1 MLREKLADFANKNE
15 ELDTMLNEESDKLDL
30 EIKKANAL
38 LAENKQLKDTVMQAD
53 FELNERENEIVER
66 DRYIDQLEGQI
77 KNLEAEVT
85 KKDMLIKNTNNHT
98 KNSRSLMN
106 GAGLK
111 IEKRQKNLSN

>member
-1 MLREKLADFANKNE
+1 MLREKLAEYANKNE

-30 EIKKANAL
+30 EIKKANSL

-85 KKDMLIKNTNNHT
+85 KKDMLIKNTNHT

>member
-38 LAENKQLKDTVMQAD
+38 LSENKQLKDTVMQAD

-66 DRYIDQLEGQI
+66 DRYID
-77 KNLEAEVT
+77 
-85 KKDMLIKNTNNHT
+85 
-98 KNSRSLMN
+98 
-106 GAGLK
+106 
-111 IEKRQKNLSN
+111 